1 MSVVISGLFVYPVK
15 SAAGIPCDSARL
27 DACGLQHDREWMIV
41 DPDGRGIT
49 QRDEKRLALLRIALD
64 ATSLRM
70 GNPQGPGPTIALDHD
85 GERVSAQVWGTNCA
99 AFDAGPRV
107 SAFLSDWLGR
117 PLRMVRFDP
126 AGRRLSNHEWTAGR
140 EVPNFF
146 SDGYPLLVLSRA
158 SIADLAARVGRDLPV
173 NRFRPNVLLDGV
185 TAYAEDESTR
195 LKAGAVT
202 LALTKACI
210 RCIITTIDQ
219 ATATSQDEE
228 PIATLK
234 GYRFDRELHGV
245 AFGRN
250 AYALAGV
257 GAILSRGQA
266 VSLE

>member
-1 MSVVISGLFVYPVK
+1 
-15 SAAGIPCDSARL
+15 
-27 DACGLQHDREWMIV
+27 LQHDREWMIV
-41 DPDGRGIT
+41 DAAGRGIT
-49 QRDEKRLALLRIALD
+49 QRDESRLALLRIALD
-64 ATSLRM
+64 ATSLKLT
-70 GNPQGPGPTIALDHD
+70 NPHGPGPVIALDHE
-85 GERVSAQVWGTNCA
+85 GERVSAQVWGTHCD
-99 AFDAGPRV
+99 AFDAGNEV
-107 SAFLSDWLGR
+107 SGFLSEWLGR

-126 AGRRLSNHEWTAGR
+126 AGRRLSNQEWTKGR

-158 SIADLAARVGRDLPV
+158 SIADLAVRVGRDLPV

-195 LKAGAVT
+195 LTAGAVT

-234 GYRFDRELHGV
+234 GYRFDRELRGV

-250 AYALAGV
+250 AYALEGT
-257 GAILSRGQA
+257 GELLSRGQS

>member
-1 MSVVISGLFVYPVK
+1 MSVVIRELFVYPVK

-41 DPDGRGIT
+41 DAGGRGIT
-49 QRDEKRLALLRIALD
+49 QREENRLALLRVALD
-64 ATSLRM
+64 ATSLRLS
-70 GNPQGPGPTIALDHD
+70 NPHGAGPVIALDHE
-85 GERVSAQVWGTNCA
+85 GERVSVQVWGSLCA
-99 AFDAGPRV
+99 AFDAGPEV
-107 SAFLSDWLGR
+107 SAFLSEWLGR

-126 AGRRLSNHEWTAGR
+126 AGRRLSNQEWTAGR

-185 TAYAEDESTR
+185 AAYAEDDATR
-195 LKAGAVT
+195 LQAGDVT

-234 GYRFDRELHGV
+234 RYRFDAALRGV

-250 AYALAGV
+250 AYALAGT
-257 GAILSRGQA
+257 GQSLSRGQVVA
-266 VSLE
+266 LS